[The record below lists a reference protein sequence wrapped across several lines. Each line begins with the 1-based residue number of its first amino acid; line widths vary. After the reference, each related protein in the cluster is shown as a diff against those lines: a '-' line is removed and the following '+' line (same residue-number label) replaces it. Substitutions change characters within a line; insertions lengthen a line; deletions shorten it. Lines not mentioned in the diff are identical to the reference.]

1 MFKKVLAYLLLTSSM
16 SFSCYA
22 ENKKPE
28 DPKKNTVNSKIL
40 PLRGKLN
47 TNQVFN
53 SNSPEIVKT
62 EGILLSTFP
71 SEGKKNPFAHLNQK
85 ITGEFDIFTHH
96 ISVERDNGNLS
107 TLHEGIIIN
116 NPNNVPVRIKILSSA
131 SYLSQPDSPFIK
143 LDDLVDNS
151 EGKFFAGPGD
161 RVSQDIIRVNN
172 FFKEKIIKIEPNETI
187 LLKDLEIPIKN
198 LIPPYINGRTTLI
211 KLKTSAPIYIAD
223 LALFEKK
230 SFWFEQK
237 ITLND
242 WLNILNNGDFSE
254 KRDKVPSPLNTTLPK
269 GSPFIYGRV
278 SGVAQGNEWSG
289 KLTTDLKKL
298 VLPENDSGVSFVL
311 NTVYNNTY
319 GTKQVQSGDMK
330 NRYSDTA
337 YQSHAN
343 YGVTYFLEIP
353 LYNNSKNKKKVS
365 LSFDSPIR
373 IPENKSATTLTFL
386 ENPPEKINFRG
397 EIEAQYEE
405 NGKEVDR
412 FFHIVERFGQ
422 KGKKFLELDLEPNQN
437 RMVKLKYIYPADS
450 TPPHV
455 ITIYT
460 EK

>member
-1 MFKKVLAYLLLTSSM
+1 MFKKVLACLLLTSGVA
-16 SFSCYA
+16 FSCYA
-22 ENKKPE
+22 EDKKPE
-28 DPKKNTVNSKIL
+28 EPKKSTINSKTL

-71 SEGKKNPFAHLNQK
+71 TEGKKNPSAHLNQK

-116 NPNNVPVRIKILSSA
+116 NPNNVTVRIKILSSA

-143 LDDLVDNS
+143 LEDLVDNS
-151 EGKFFAGPGD
+151 EGKVFAGPGD
-161 RVSQDIIRVNN
+161 RVSQDIIRGKS
-172 FFKEKIIKIEPNETI
+172 FFKEKVIKIEPNETI

-198 LIPPYINGRTTLI
+198 LLAPYINGRTTLI

-223 LALFEKK
+223 LALFEKEG
-230 SFWFEQK
+230 FWIDK
-237 ITLND
+237 KLTLND
-242 WLNILNNGDFSE
+242 WLNILNNGDLSE

-278 SGVAQGNEWSG
+278 SGVAEGNEWSG
-289 KLTTDLKKL
+289 KLTTDFNKL
-298 VLPENDSGVSFVL
+298 VLPSNDSGVSFVL

-330 NRYSDTA
+330 NRYKDTA

-343 YGVTYFLEIP
+343 YGVTYSLDIP
-353 LYNNSKNKKKVS
+353 LYNNSKTKKKVGI
-365 LSFDSPIR
+365 SFDSPIR
-373 IPENKSATTLTFL
+373 IPENKEGNNLTFL

-405 NGKEVDR
+405 NGKEVDK
-412 FFHIVERFGQ
+412 FFHIVQRFGQ
-422 KGKKFLELDLEPNQN
+422 KGKKFLELELAPNQN
-437 RMVKLKYIYPADS
+437 KKVKLKYIYPADS